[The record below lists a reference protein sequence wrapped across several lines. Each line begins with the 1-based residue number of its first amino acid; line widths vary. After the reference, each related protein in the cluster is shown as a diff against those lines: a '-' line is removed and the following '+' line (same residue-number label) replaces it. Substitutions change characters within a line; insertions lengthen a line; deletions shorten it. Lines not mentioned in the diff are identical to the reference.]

1 MKVNTLH
8 LIPDPLFFETK
19 RLNEQIKRN
28 IKRFPLEFMFQL
40 IKDELENWKSKI
52 ATSNREIMGLRK
64 MPFVFTEQ
72 GVSMLSTVLK
82 SKTAVNTN
90 IQIINTFVNIRKFL
104 SNNASIFQRLD
115 TLQTN
120 QIQYK
125 IETDEKFNK
134 IFRAIDSNEMKPKQ
148 GIFYNGQIF
157 DAYVFINDLIKGA
170 KKSIVLIDNYLDE
183 SVLTILSKRDKKCDA
198 TIYTNNILR
207 QLKLDLKKY
216 NSQYPTIEMKKFSL
230 SHDRFLIIDDREVYH
245 IGASL
250 KDLGKKWFAF
260 SKMDMNSLDIFR
272 RMG

>member
-1 MKVNTLH
+1 MIVNTLH